1 MHSLDPT
8 DIKLLQH
15 LQQDGRIS
23 ERQLAALVYRSPPVV
38 VTVFPDDSKKYQST
52 DPLKTEPV
60 KPGYLTPEVELIRYR
75 VFDKA

>member
-23 ERQLAALVYRSPPVV
+23 ERQLAARVYRSPPAVH
-38 VTVFPDDSKKYQST
+38 DR
-52 DPLKTEPV
+52 LV
-60 KPGYLTPEVELIRYR
+60 KLWQLNVAKII
-75 VFDKA
+75 K